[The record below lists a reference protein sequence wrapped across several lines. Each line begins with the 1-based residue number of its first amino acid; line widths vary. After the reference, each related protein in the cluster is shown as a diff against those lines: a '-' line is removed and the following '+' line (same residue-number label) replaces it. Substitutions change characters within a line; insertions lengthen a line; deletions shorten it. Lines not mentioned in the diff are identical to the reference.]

1 MVIREE
7 EHVRTHR
14 EMTREAIA
22 LAMESRWQEASTVNR
37 NILALSGDDLDA
49 SNRLGK
55 SLLELGDVDGAR
67 TAFNRSLAIDPEN
80 VIARKNADRI
90 SGSPSAQAENAV
102 GTRFAPNMFIG
113 DSGKSAQ
120 VTLLAC
126 ATNSA
131 KLFISP
137 GAPVELRAEQGTLA
151 VFNQG
156 DHYIGLVP
164 PKLGRRLVGLIEEG
178 NRYEG
183 AISGSSGD
191 TVKVVLHE
199 SYQHPSLRSKI
210 SFLSSS
216 FGAESPSVGGAI
228 SSPAHIVSEAAE
240 DEAPI
245 DAVLEIRTI
254 DEKIDVAEVAILDGA
269 KMDDGLLPNVAGP
282 EVIEEGEAK
291 TA

>member
-14 EMTREAIA
+14 QMTREAIA
-22 LAMESRWQEASTVNR
+22 LAMESRWQEAITVNR
-37 NILALSGDDLDA
+37 NILALSDEDLDA

-67 TAFNRSLAIDPEN
+67 IAFDRSLAIDPEN
-80 VIARKNADRI
+80 VIARKNADRL
-90 SGSPSAQAENAV
+90 SGSSSAQAANAA
-102 GTRFAPNMFIG
+102 GTRFAQKMFIG

-126 ATNSA
+126 ATDSA
-131 KLFISP
+131 RPFISP
-137 GAPVELRAEQGTLA
+137 GAPVELRTEQGTLA
-151 VFNQG
+151 VFNQDG
-156 DHYIGLVP
+156 HYIGLVP

-191 TVKVVLHE
+191 AIKVVLQE
-199 SYQHPSLRSKI
+199 SYQHPSLRSKV
-210 SFLSSS
+210 SFLSA
-216 FGAESPSVGGAI
+216 FLGAENPSVG
-228 SSPAHIVSEAAE
+228 EAQ
-240 DEAPI
+240 
-245 DAVLEIRTI
+245 
-254 DEKIDVAEVAILDGA
+254 
-269 KMDDGLLPNVAGP
+269 
-282 EVIEEGEAK
+282 